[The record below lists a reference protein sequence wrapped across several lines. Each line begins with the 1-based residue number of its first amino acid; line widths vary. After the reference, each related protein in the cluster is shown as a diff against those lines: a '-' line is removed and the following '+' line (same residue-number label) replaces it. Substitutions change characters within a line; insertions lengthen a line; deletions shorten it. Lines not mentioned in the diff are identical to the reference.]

1 MFREEV
7 INSIIVINNELL
19 LDVFMVMNYNA

>member
-1 MFREEV
+1 MFKEKV
-7 INSIIVINNELL
+7 INSTIVINNELL